1 MCMFKF
7 LSMAEVE
14 SAMETDLAKHLTEV
28 SAPLKS
34 LKYAADKNIG
44 SVWIKEVT
52 VTILEL
58 MQKNIT
64 AIFPLWSFEVW
75 LPFSSLHHLV
85 LPSSSA
91 VVYWHLTAKLFI
103 SCFIKYPITNILKW
117 VQDCVSSVW
126 HSFFWRIH
134 KKRRLRKGSCDSLM

>member
-1 MCMFKF
+1 MCIFKF

-34 LKYAADKNIG
+34 MKYAADKNIG

-64 AIFPLWSFEVW
+64 AIFPLWSFEV
-75 LPFSSLHHLV
+75 
-85 LPSSSA
+85 
-91 VVYWHLTAKLFI
+91 
-103 SCFIKYPITNILKW
+103 
-117 VQDCVSSVW
+117 
-126 HSFFWRIH
+126 
-134 KKRRLRKGSCDSLM
+134 